1 MEHIFGV
8 SNTTFFRFPHTP
20 HLAWL
25 GEGRPRDDKVLAP
38 HDARELLSHEVVVEE
53 KIDGANLGFSV
64 DEHGALLAQNRG
76 TYLSLSLEGGHG
88 QWKPLKRW
96 LAPRAKDLAEALFP
110 DLMLFGEW
118 CYAVHSVRYTRLPA
132 WFIMFD
138 VYDRVNGQF
147 WSVARRDAL
156 ASTLGLAVA
165 PRLGAGRFDLP
176 QLEALL
182 GNSRLADGPAEG
194 LYIRRDVGEHL
205 VARAKLVRG
214 EFVQTID
221 EHWSK
226 KALVPNALQGD
237 AGGEGSWR

>member
-1 MEHIFGV
+1 M
-8 SNTTFFRFPHTP
+8 TAFFRFPHTP

-25 GEGRPRDDKVLAP
+25 GERQPRDDKVLAP
-38 HDARELLSHEVVVEE
+38 DEVRELLSDDVLVEE

-64 DEHGALLAQNRG
+64 DEHGTLRAQNRG
-76 TYLSLSLEGGHG
+76 TYLSLDDGQG

-96 LAPRAKDLAEALFP
+96 LAPRAEDLAEALFP

-118 CYAVHSVRYTRLPA
+118 CYAVHSVRYTRLPD
-132 WFIMFD
+132 WFLTFD
-138 VYDRVNGQF
+138 VYDRVSGQF

-156 ASTLGLAVA
+156 ASTLGLAVV
-165 PRLGAGRFDLP
+165 PRLGAGRFDLL

-194 LYIRRDVGEHL
+194 LYVRRDVGEHL

-214 EFVQTID
+214 EFVQAID
-221 EHWSK
+221 QHWSK
-226 KALVPNALQGD
+226 KALVPNALQGN
-237 AGGEGSWR
+237 AGGEESWR